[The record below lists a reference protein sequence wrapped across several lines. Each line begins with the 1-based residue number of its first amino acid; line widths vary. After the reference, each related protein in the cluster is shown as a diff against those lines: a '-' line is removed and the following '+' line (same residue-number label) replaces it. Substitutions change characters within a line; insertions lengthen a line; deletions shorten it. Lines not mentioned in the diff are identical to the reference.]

1 MFQFSLVIKQII
13 TKYMIIFFK
22 SKTNGQTQLEKSD
35 DNNLEMEAVFFE
47 GFFNEN
53 KCSLLLI
60 DP

>member
-47 GFFNEN
+47 GFF
-53 KCSLLLI
+53 
-60 DP
+60 